1 MTESKQAY
9 EAIKES
15 ETRYRRLFETAQ
27 DGILILDG
35 ETGQIT
41 DVNPFL
47 INMLGYPHEEFL
59 GKQLWEIG
67 TFKDIASSKAV
78 FSELQEKGYIRYE
91 DLPLETKG
99 GSKINIEFV
108 SNVYLVNGNKVIQCY
123 IRDITKRKNAEKA
136 LHKAYEE
143 LELRVR
149 ERTAELADAI
159 NSLKYEDKNL
169 REAELRYRTVADF
182 TYDWEYWISQNGT
195 MLYVSPSCQRI
206 TGYRQVDFIEN
217 HELLQEIIL
226 SEDKETWSKHR
237 QEAFAEL
244 KLREVQFRIN
254 TRDGQIRWIE
264 HACQPVKDEQG
275 NFIGFRAS
283 NRDITERKMAEEA
296 LIKSEESLEEA
307 QRIAHLGNWNWN
319 IVTNELHW
327 SDEIYRIFGLKPNE
341 FGASYDAFLKT
352 VHPEDRKAV
361 KEAVNN
367 SLADPAVKYSI
378 EHRVVWP
385 DGSERIVHER
395 GKVTFDSES
404 NPIRMIGTVHDITE
418 LKKSEDALKK
428 AYSEIKSLKDKLEAE
443 NIYLREEVRIERH
456 YREIIGNSDPLK
468 YVLFRVE
475 QVAITDATVLILG
488 ETGTGKAL
496 IAHAIHNNSPRS
508 EKPFVNV
515 NCAALPANL
524 IESELFGREKGAF
537 TGAQD
542 RQIGRFELAN
552 GGTIF
557 LDEIGEMPLE
567 LQTKLLRV
575 LQDGEF
581 ERLGSPHTIKVNVRV
596 IASTNRDLKED
607 IKKGRFRQDLYYR
620 LNVFPITL
628 APLRERKEDIPLL
641 VNYFVEKYSKRMGKT
656 IKTVSKADMRMLQ
669 AYSWPG
675 NVRELENIIERAV
688 IITQGSTL
696 KIADNLEPLQ
706 PIEPAGTADEGMRDI
721 ERKHI
726 LKVLEQTRWRIEG
739 KNGAAAI
746 LGLNPSTLRGRIRK
760 LGINRI

>member
-1 MTESKQAY
+1 M
-9 EAIKES
+9 
-15 ETRYRRLFETAQ
+15 
-27 DGILILDG
+27 
-35 ETGQIT
+35 
-41 DVNPFL
+41 
-47 INMLGYPHEEFL
+47 
-59 GKQLWEIG
+59 
-67 TFKDIASSKAV
+67 
-78 FSELQEKGYIRYE
+78 
-91 DLPLETKG
+91 
-99 GSKINIEFV
+99 
-108 SNVYLVNGNKVIQCY
+108 
-123 IRDITKRKNAEKA
+123 
-136 LHKAYEE
+136 
-143 LELRVR
+143 
-149 ERTAELADAI
+149 
-159 NSLKYEDKNL
+159 
-169 REAELRYRTVADF
+169 
-182 TYDWEYWISQNGT
+182 
-195 MLYVSPSCQRI
+195 
-206 TGYRQVDFIEN
+206 
-217 HELLQEIIL
+217 
-226 SEDKETWSKHR
+226 
-237 QEAFAEL
+237 
-244 KLREVQFRIN
+244 REVQFRIN

-307 QRIAHLGNWNWN
+307 QRIAHLGIWNWN

-327 SDEIYRIFGLKPNE
+327 SDEIYRIFGLIPSE
-341 FGASYDAFLKT
+341 FGATYDAFLKS

-378 EHRVVWP
+378 EHRVVRP

-395 GKVTFDSES
+395 GKVTFDSDS

-428 AYSEIKSLKDKLEAE
+428 AYSEIKLLKDKLEAE
-443 NIYLREEVRIERH
+443 NIYLREEIKIERH

-496 IAHAIHNNSPRS
+496 IAHAIHSNSPRS

-596 IASTNRDLKED
+596 IASTNRDLKEEV
-607 IKKGRFRQDLYYR
+607 KKGRFRQDLYYR
-620 LNVFPITL
+620 LNVFPITM
-628 APLRERKEDIPLL
+628 APLRERKDDIPLL
-641 VNYFVEKYSKRMGKT
+641 VNYFVEKYSNRMRKA
-656 IKTVSKADMRMLQ
+656 IKTVSKATMRMLKE
-669 AYSWPG
+669 YSWPG
-675 NVRELENIIERAV
+675 NVRELQNIIERAV
-688 IITQGSTL
+688 IITQGSAL
-696 KIADNLEPLQ
+696 QIADNLEPLQ
-706 PIEPAGTADEGMRDI
+706 PVEPAGTADKGLRDI

-760 LGINRI
+760 LGIKRI